1 MSAVSLTSPDALLIV
16 GNLKVGKS
24 TIFSWFT
31 GKHRRRVIHS
41 NNGVQLSSG
50 PLGAGSFDRIV
61 DAPGFHSLQDRSED
75 AFAVRDLL
83 ARRRVGGVLLVL
95 DAKNPTRGLLLA
107 CQIARFRFR
116 VAVAL
121 NLADEARQR
130 GVEVDGA
137 RLSDLLGVPVVETTA
152 SEGRGL
158 EQLKKALADA
168 RPLKIQNEIEKNLG
182 HLTEESQDIA
192 LLESARIQAERLA
205 GQVVRE
211 RPAAR
216 TGWSHRLSVLSRRL
230 STGIPIALLVLA
242 LTYLFV
248 GWLGAGVLVDLL
260 EGKLFSGLVLPLVDN
275 WVGHIPW
282 PWMREMLTGQFGLL
296 TVGLTLSLAIVLPV
310 LATFFFAFALMED
323 SGYLPRLSLLTDR
336 ALRKIG
342 LNGKGVLPLIMG
354 LSCVTMAVMTTRV
367 LDSRKQRIIATL
379 LLILAMPC
387 APLLSVLMVLLARLS
402 AGATLVFFG
411 LLILQFF
418 LAGVLANLLIPG
430 KRPDLVLE
438 LPPLRAPRLMNVLL
452 KTGQQIRWF
461 LKEAIP
467 YFLLG
472 ALVLFCLD
480 QLGVLQVLRSGLE
493 PVSSR
498 LLGLPPESA
507 DVFFLTI
514 IRREAGAALL
524 AQQYAAGMYDGVQ
537 VMVTLLVMTL
547 MIPCINSVLVMYKER
562 GFKTASVTLVTV
574 FLYALLMG
582 GLMNQIFSWLGARF

>member
-1 MSAVSLTSPDALLIV
+1 LIV

-24 TIFSWFT
+24 TIFSWLT

-50 PLGAGSFDRIV
+50 PLGIGPFGRIV

-75 AFAVRDLL
+75 ASVVRDLL
-83 ARRRVGGVLLVL
+83 ARREVGGVLLVL

-107 CQIARFRFR
+107 CQIARFHFR

-121 NLADEARQR
+121 NLSDEARQR

-137 RLSDLLGVPVVETTA
+137 RLSELLGVPVVETMA

-168 RPLKIQNEIEKNLG
+168 RPLKIQNEIEKNLD
-182 HLTEESQDIA
+182 HLAEGSREIA
-192 LLESARIQAERLA
+192 LLETARTQAERLA

-216 TGWSHRLSVLSRRL
+216 VGWSHRLSALSRRL
-230 STGIPIALLVLA
+230 STGIPIAFLVLA
-242 LTYLFV
+242 LTYFFV
-248 GWLGAGVLVDLL
+248 GWFGAGVLVDLL
-260 EGKLFSGLVLPLVDN
+260 EGKLFQGLVLPVLDS
-275 WVGHIPW
+275 WVSYIPW
-282 PWMREMLTGQFGLL
+282 HWMREMLAGQFGLL

-336 ALRKIG
+336 VLRKIG
-342 LNGKGVLPLIMG
+342 LNGKGVLPLVMG

-367 LDSRKQRIIATL
+367 LDSRKQRVIATL

-387 APLLSVLMVLLARLS
+387 APLLSVMMVLLARLS
-402 AGATLVFFG
+402 AGATVVFFG

-418 LAGVLANLLIPG
+418 LAGVLANLLVPG

-438 LPPLRAPRLMNVLL
+438 LPPLRAPRLMNVLA

-472 ALVLFCLD
+472 ALVLFLLD
-480 QLGVLQVLRSGLE
+480 QLGVLQVLRDGLQ

-498 LLGLPPESA
+498 LLGLPAESA

-562 GFKTASVTLVTV
+562 GFKIATVTLATV

-582 GLMNQIFSWLGARF
+582 GLVNQIFSWLGVQF

>member
-1 MSAVSLTSPDALLIV
+1 MGAISLTSPDALLIV

-50 PLGAGSFDRIV
+50 PLGIGPFGRIV
-61 DAPGFHSLQDRSED
+61 DAPGFHSLHDRSED
-75 AFAVRDLL
+75 ALVVRDLL
-83 ARRRVGGVLLVL
+83 DRRQVGGVLLVL

-107 CQIARFRFR
+107 CQIARFSFR

-121 NLADEARQR
+121 NLSDEARQR

-137 RLSDLLGVPVVETTA
+137 RLSELLGVPVVETMA

-158 EQLKKALADA
+158 DQLKKALADA
-168 RPLKIQNEIEKNLG
+168 RPLKIRNEIEKNLD
-182 HLTEESQDIA
+182 HLAEGSREIA
-192 LLESARIQAERLA
+192 LLETARTQAERLA

-216 TGWSHRLSVLSRRL
+216 VGWSHRLSALSRRL
-230 STGIPIALLVLA
+230 STGIPIAFLVLA
-242 LTYLFV
+242 LTYFFV
-248 GWLGAGVLVDLL
+248 GWFGAGVLVDLL
-260 EGKLFSGLVLPLVDN
+260 EGKLFGGLVLPVLDS
-275 WVGHIPW
+275 WVSHIPW
-282 PWMREMLTGQFGLL
+282 HWMREMLTGQFGLL

-336 ALRKIG
+336 VLRKIG
-342 LNGKGVLPLIMG
+342 LNGKGVLPLVMG

-367 LDSRKQRIIATL
+367 LDSRKQRVIATL

-387 APLLSVLMVLLARLS
+387 APLLSVMMVLLARLS
-402 AGATLVFFG
+402 AGATVVFFG

-418 LAGVLANLLIPG
+418 LAGVLANLLVPG

-438 LPPLRAPRLMNVLL
+438 LPPLRAPRLMNVLV

-472 ALVLFCLD
+472 ALVLFLLD
-480 QLGVLQVLRSGLE
+480 QMGVLQVLRDGLQ

-498 LLGLPPESA
+498 LLGLPAESA

-524 AQQYAAGMYDGVQ
+524 AQQYTAGMYDGVQ

-562 GFKTASVTLVTV
+562 GFKIATVTLATV

-582 GLMNQIFSWLGARF
+582 GLVNQIFSWLGVQF

>member
-1 MSAVSLTSPDALLIV
+1 MGAISLTSPDALLIV

-50 PLGAGSFDRIV
+50 PLGIGPFGRIV
-61 DAPGFHSLQDRSED
+61 DAPGFHSLHDRSED
-75 AFAVRDLL
+75 AFVIRDLL
-83 ARRRVGGVLLVL
+83 ARRQVGGVLLVL

-107 CQIARFRFR
+107 CQIARFSFR

-121 NLADEARQR
+121 NLSDEARQR

-137 RLSDLLGVPVVETTA
+137 RLSELLGVPVVETMA

-158 EQLKKALADA
+158 DQLKKALADA
-168 RPLKIQNEIEKNLG
+168 RPLKIQNEIEKNLD
-182 HLTEESQDIA
+182 HLAEGSREIA
-192 LLESARIQAERLA
+192 LLESARTQAERLA
-205 GQVVRE
+205 SQVVRE

-216 TGWSHRLSVLSRRL
+216 AGWSHRLSALSRRL
-230 STGIPIALLVLA
+230 STGIPIAFFVLA

-248 GWLGAGVLVDLL
+248 GWFGAGVLVDLL
-260 EGKLFSGLVLPLVDN
+260 EGKLFGGLVLPVLDG
-275 WVGHIPW
+275 WVSHIPW

-336 ALRKIG
+336 VLRKIG
-342 LNGKGVLPLIMG
+342 LNGKGVLPLVMG

-367 LDSRKQRIIATL
+367 LDSRKQRVIATL

-387 APLLSVLMVLLARLS
+387 APLLSVMMVLLARLS
-402 AGATLVFFG
+402 AGATVVFFG

-438 LPPLRAPRLMNVLL
+438 LPPLRAPRLMNVLA

-480 QLGVLQVLRSGLE
+480 QLGVLQVLRDGLQ

-498 LLGLPPESA
+498 LLGLPAESA

-562 GFKTASVTLVTV
+562 GYKIATVTLATV

-582 GLMNQIFSWLGARF
+582 GLVNQIFSWLGVQF